1 MDTAIQNY
9 TVYCI
14 PGLGVNKQLFKN
26 LQLPHFNI
34 SFIDWITPVKNEIL
48 PAYAMRLAEQIDTSK
63 PFILIGVS
71 FGGMCAIEITKQLS
85 PVKTIL
91 ISSSKTK
98 IENPSRLRIL
108 SFLPLHYLLSDSL
121 YLKGAWILR
130 RLFGVHAGIAKEF
143 KASLTPPPE
152 NFFARAV
159 NMIVHWKNKT
169 VPANVIH
176 IHGTADRVL
185 PYKKSVRYDYT
196 IEKGSH
202 LMILDRGEEISRIIT
217 SSLHSLHPS
226 IHTE

>member
-26 LQLPHFNI
+26 LQLPGFNI
-34 SFIDWITPVKNEIL
+34 SFIDWITPVKNETL
-48 PAYAMRLAEQIDTSK
+48 PAYAMRLAQQIDTSK
-63 PFILIGVS
+63 PFVLLGVS
-71 FGGMCAIEITKQLS
+71 FGGMCAIEITKQLY
-85 PVKTIL
+85 PLKTIL

-98 IENPSRLRIL
+98 KETPSRLRIL
-108 SFLPLHYLLSDSL
+108 SFLPLHYLISDSL

-130 RLFGVHAGIAKEF
+130 RLWGVHAGIEQEF

-159 NMIVHWKNKT
+159 NMIVHWENET
-169 VPANVIH
+169 IVANVIH

-185 PYKKSVRYDYT
+185 PYKKSVVYDYT

-202 LMILDRGEEISRIIT
+202 LMVLDRGEEISRIIT